1 MPIPKSERSVNGEES
16 LSHSNNQLE
25 NFKSLARRL
34 LKVRKEELEL
44 EDGKKSKNPPDAEA
58 EDE

>member
-1 MPIPKSERSVNGEES
+1 MEKLTPERNASGEES
-16 LSHSNNQLE
+16 LRHSDNQLE

-44 EDGKKSKNPPDAEA
+44 EDEKNSKNPPDAEA
-58 EDE
+58 VEE